1 MVKVKKMLK
10 EGDKA
15 PDFNLKDTYGNFVK
29 LSDFKGKKLLL
40 YFYPKDNTPGCTK
53 EACNLRDNIKTLEK
67 ANIKVVGVSFDNQES
82 HKKFTDKYSLPFT
95 LLSDLD
101 KKVADAYGVYGK
113 KKFLGKEFFGMIR
126 TSFLI
131 NEKGKIKKIFKKVD
145 VSNHSSQV
153 LNN

>member
-1 MVKVKKMLK
+1 MLK

-15 PDFNLKDTYGNFVK
+15 PDFNLKDAYGNSVK
-29 LSDFKGKKLLL
+29 LNDFKGKKLLL

-53 EACNLRDNIKTLEK
+53 EACNLRDNIKTIEK
-67 ANIKVVGVSFDNQES
+67 ANIKIVGVSFDNQES

-95 LLSDLD
+95 LLSDTE
-101 KKVADAYGVYGK
+101 KKVANAYEVYGK

-131 NEKGKIKKIFKKVD
+131 DEKGRIKKIFKKVD
-145 VSNHSSQV
+145 VNNHSSQV
-153 LNN
+153 LDN